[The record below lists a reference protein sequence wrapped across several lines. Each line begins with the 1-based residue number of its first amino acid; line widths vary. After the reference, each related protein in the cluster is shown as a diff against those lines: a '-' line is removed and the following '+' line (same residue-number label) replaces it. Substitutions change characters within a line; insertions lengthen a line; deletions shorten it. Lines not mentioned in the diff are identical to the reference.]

1 MSVIVSDGYSLVYD
15 KKRNK
20 VTIALPQTFT
30 TATST
35 AGELVEREV
44 ELSDNALSWILG
56 MVKILSGGIEIKGD
70 EHD

>member
-1 MSVIVSDGYSLVYD
+1 MSVIVSDGYLIAYD
-15 KKRNK
+15 KRRNK
-20 VTIALPQTFT
+20 ITIALPQTLT

-35 AGELVEREV
+35 AGEFVEREV